1 MRIIKKEKRQ
11 ILIEENH
18 RLAQQVKEL
27 ELRVQRAEAA
37 EAQAKEELRHASV
50 ASDPQRGVS

>member
-11 ILIEENH
+11 ILVEENH

-37 EAQAKEELRHASV
+37 EAQAREEVRHAG
-50 ASDPQRGVS
+50 ASADPSRGVS